1 MRNSSSIE
9 LIKKLKS
16 YKNIY
21 VYDSF
26 IKFNAKEIKKMKLKT
41 TNVDNGFNADLVIL
55 MNNHKSFSDLN
66 IFNLLNKMNKPSIFI
81 DTWHIFDP
89 LEIKQIKGLKY
100 LVSVTTKVL
109 VTGGTAFLVLLVKIS

>member
-21 VYDSF
+21 VYDSL

-41 TNVDNGFNADLVIL
+41 TNVDNGFKNADLVIL

-89 LEIKQIKGLKY
+89 GNK
-100 LVSVTTKVL
+100 TN
-109 VTGGTAFLVLLVKIS
+109 